1 MGRCG
6 LGLAAIIA
14 LCLAAFSAQ
23 PARAGSFATLSAN
36 ADLVAASQPKPLL
49 IAHFRKA
56 QVFYCYPRNY
66 WWFYRPYTTAPQNY
80 PRCMPYF
87 HYLGPEESLRGRP
100 DRVLRFR

>member
-6 LGLAAIIA
+6 LGLTAIIA
-14 LCLAAFSAQ
+14 LWLAAFSAQ
-23 PARAGSFATLSAN
+23 PAWAGSLAALSAS
-36 ADLVAASQPKPLL
+36 ADLAASSQQKPLL
-49 IAHFRKA
+49 SAHFRKA
-56 QVFYCYPRNY
+56 QAFYCYPHNY

>member
-6 LGLAAIIA
+6 LGAAVIFT
-14 LCLAAFSAQ
+14 LCLTALSTQ
-23 PARAGSFATLSAN
+23 PARAGGL
-36 ADLVAASQPKPLL
+36 ADLSTSADLAAAAQPKPLL

-56 QVFYCYPRNY
+56 QAFYCYQRNY